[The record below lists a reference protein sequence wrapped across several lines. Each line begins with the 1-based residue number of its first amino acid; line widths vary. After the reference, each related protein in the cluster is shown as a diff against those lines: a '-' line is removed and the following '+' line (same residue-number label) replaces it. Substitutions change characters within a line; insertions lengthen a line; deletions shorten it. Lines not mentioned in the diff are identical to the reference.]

1 VEWKVILLSVIG
13 LIGLFLVVTLLIR
26 PFKLLLHLT
35 LCFVVG
41 GVLLYLTNFLL
52 QYVGMHIAL
61 NPVTM
66 LTAGILQV
74 PGVVLLVLL
83 SYLI

>member
-1 VEWKVILLSVIG
+1 VEWKIILLSIIG
-13 LIGLFLVVTLLIR
+13 LIGLFLVATVLIR
-26 PFKLLLHLT
+26 PFKLILRLA
-35 LCFVVG
+35 LCFVIG
-41 GVLLYLTNFLL
+41 GVLLYLANFLL
-52 QYVGMHIAL
+52 QQVGMHIAL

-74 PGVVLLVLL
+74 PGVILLVLL